1 MLNHLLKYYSKIY
14 FYNKANIM
22 WNFIFPFIYITIF
35 FLALSGL
42 NKPQPEFSEDP
53 IRLAIIADEQQEA
66 TDLAGFLE
74 NFGQEGL
81 DQQESGKTV
90 GTKQESLYLRFTF
103 SDPKTAKELL
113 EEQKIQAIIRAD
125 DPTVIEEYNDL
136 SNLKAG
142 LLSQFLET
150 YESVRKTT
158 VAISERYLSGDYE
171 FEQSQADLEAVH
183 QEAIDLFAADST
195 ETESSTSSVLIFFF
209 SAIAYIAFY
218 PINAGVSTLEEINA
232 NQSTL
237 GLRNSTAPISK
248 TKMFFALFV
257 PRWIIHC
264 LFTLLIYLY
273 VNLLGINLGHNY
285 LQISLLLILCT
296 TCSVLIGTAIGAL
309 FSFSQ
314 GLKVGISVALPLTLG
329 FASGMMHNGMPRI
342 ISQYIPWFSKINPI
356 GIVSNGLYILYSDP
370 TLNRFYQQIIMLSI
384 ITFIAFI
391 LTIIGLRRNSYES
404 L

>member
-1 MLNHLLKYYSKIY
+1 MLKHLVKYYSKTY

-22 WNFIFPFIYITIF
+22 WNFIFPFIYVTIF
-35 FLALSGL
+35 FLAISGL
-42 NKPQPEFSEDP
+42 NNPQQEFEEDP
-53 IRLAIIADEQQEA
+53 IRLAIVADDQQEA

-74 NFGQEGL
+74 NFGHEGL
-81 DQQESGKTV
+81 DQQESVKTV
-90 GTKQESLYLRFTF
+90 GAKQENSYLKFTI
-103 SDPKTAKELL
+103 SDPETAQELL
-113 EEQKIQAIIRAD
+113 KDQKIQAIIRAD
-125 DPTVIEEYNDL
+125 NPLVIEEYNDL
-136 SNLKAG
+136 STLKAS
-142 LLSQFLET
+142 LLNQFLET
-150 YESVRKTT
+150 YESIRKTT
-158 VAISERYLSGDYE
+158 DAIGERYLAGDYTIR
-171 FEQSQADLEAVH
+171 QSWSEIEAAH
-183 QEAIDLFAADST
+183 QETIDLFPADLT
-195 ETESSTSSVLIFFF
+195 ERESSTSSVLIFFF

-273 VNLLGINLGHNY
+273 VNLLGIDLGAKY

-314 GLKVGISVALPLTLG
+314 GLKVGISVALPLIFG

-356 GIVSNGLYILYSDP
+356 GIVSNGLYMLYSDP
-370 TLNRFYQQIIMLSI
+370 TLNRFHQQIIMLSI
-384 ITFIAFI
+384 ITLIVFF
-391 LTIIGLRRNSYES
+391 LTIVGLRRNSYES
-404 L
+404 V